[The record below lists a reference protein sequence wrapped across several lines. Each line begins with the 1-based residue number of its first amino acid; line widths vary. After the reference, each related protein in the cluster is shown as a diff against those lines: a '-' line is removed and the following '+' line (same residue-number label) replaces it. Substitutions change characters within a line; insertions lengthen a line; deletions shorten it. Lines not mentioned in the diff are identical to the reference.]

1 MINLHLQSN
10 KRHFEQLDIRSICHL
25 FNVLLLTNWKHLN
38 KNLVSELSNT
48 GIKDS
53 LSQIFTYTYRLSFL
67 SFLCWQN
74 LWTKFTIILTMG
86 KNMKNYPSSKQAPEQ
101 HPTRTKNKPER
112 SNQCINALREIK
124 KYQET
129 TGLLIRGLPFQ
140 RLVRSTAMKYNTEMR
155 FQRAVLPCSWFYK
168 VIRIKDL

>member
-1 MINLHLQSN
+1 MLRNQQTMITHQT
-10 KRHFEQLDIRSICHL
+10 IT
-25 FNVLLLTNWKHLN
+25 LT
-38 KNLVSELSNT
+38 LV
-48 GIKDS
+48 
-53 LSQIFTYTYRLSFL
+53 LSQKIKP
-67 SFLCWQN
+67 N
-74 LWTKFTIILTMG
+74 TIILTMG

-155 FQRAVLPCSWFYK
+155 FQRAAIEALQEGSEALLVKLFELTNILASHAKRITILKKDVELAKYILKEILPTPQ
-168 VIRIKDL
+168 